1 MALPTRRRLFIA
13 AALLGALLMGVAVLC
28 FVRGVGGI
36 KSRAASITVGMT
48 REQVVDLLGP
58 PAIDLLR
65 VGGAGTTMAWVDQ
78 LWQVDVHFDPDG
90 RVERVGCMPS
100 RSFTRQTLG
109 RVLPLPK

>member
-1 MALPTRRRLFIA
+1 MPSVSRRRLFIA
-13 AALLGALLMGVAVLC
+13 AALLGALLMGGAVLH

-65 VGGAGTTMAWVDQ
+65 VGGRGTMMAWVDQ
-78 LWQVDVHFDPDG
+78 MWQIDVYFGPDG
-90 RVERVGCMPS
+90 RAQTVGCKPS
-100 RSFTRQTLG
+100 SSGLRGTVG
-109 RVLPLPK
+109 RVLPLPE